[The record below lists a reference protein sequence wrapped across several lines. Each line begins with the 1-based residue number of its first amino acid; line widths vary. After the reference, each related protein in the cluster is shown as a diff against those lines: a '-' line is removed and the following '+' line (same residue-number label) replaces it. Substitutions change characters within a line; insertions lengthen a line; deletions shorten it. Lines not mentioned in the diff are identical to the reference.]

1 MPLKRALFEKDD
13 RSSIEMGRESSKGGI
28 SPGSGGQAAQGV
40 GPSSGGVS

>member
-13 RSSIEMGRESSKGGI
+13 RSSIKVGRESSKGGI
-28 SPGSGGQAAQGV
+28 SLGSGRQAAQGV